1 MIVGINLTAHSSNGW
16 ETQFDKATTKQ
27 RFLFTLISTLIY
39 FIYQPLWMQII
50 SLYAQTSGAMGEQ
63 VIAEYIGTVH
73 FVILYKIIFDNNN
86 SNYNNNNNNNN
97 HNNNNNNNNN
107 NVLKPR
113 SVDDGETVLLY
124 VLSELMLSRLKET

>member
-1 MIVGINLTAHSSNGW
+1 M
-16 ETQFDKATTKQ
+16 
-27 RFLFTLISTLIY
+27 
-39 FIYQPLWMQII
+39 
-50 SLYAQTSGAMGEQ
+50 
-63 VIAEYIGTVH
+63 AEYIGTVH

-97 HNNNNNNNNN
+97 NI
-107 NVLKPR
+107 LKPR

>member
-1 MIVGINLTAHSSNGW
+1 M
-16 ETQFDKATTKQ
+16 
-27 RFLFTLISTLIY
+27 
-39 FIYQPLWMQII
+39 
-50 SLYAQTSGAMGEQ
+50 
-63 VIAEYIGTVH
+63 IAEYIGTVH

-97 HNNNNNNNNN
+97 NI
-107 NVLKPR
+107 LKPR

>member
-63 VIAEYIGTVH
+63 VIAEY
-73 FVILYKIIFDNNN
+73 KIIFDNNN
-86 SNYNNNNNNNN
+86 SNYNNNNNNN

>member
-1 MIVGINLTAHSSNGW
+1 M
-16 ETQFDKATTKQ
+16 
-27 RFLFTLISTLIY
+27 
-39 FIYQPLWMQII
+39 
-50 SLYAQTSGAMGEQ
+50 
-63 VIAEYIGTVH
+63 IAEYIGTVH

-86 SNYNNNNNNNN
+86 SNYNNNNNNN